1 MFTTYLLYNMET
13 DRLALEFEKFN
24 DDYLE
29 LRRKFNKIMKKSKDA
44 TGDNWSFHV
53 FAMLR
58 YI

>member
-44 TGDNWSFHV
+44 TGDN
-53 FAMLR
+53 
-58 YI
+58 